1 MARVRSEQRKQLA
14 IAFHRALMRL
24 GAKKIPAHCPIS
36 TDNFVSGKTPSR
48 PVRDSP
54 SLSCGTP
61 PPKLKKEVSIHMCKE
76 CGKVNCEWH
85 CADCC
90 DNSGEDEENEDN
102 EDNSNDGVGNR
113 RLRQR
118 RDSLRAKRLAAVEE
132 EKRAYRAAI
141 AAGVRSAGSSHKSP
155 DTKKAAQQAKYV
167 PEEEELGEDCF
178 VILDDDEVEL

>member
-1 MARVRSEQRKQLA
+1 MV
-14 IAFHRALMRL
+14 
-24 GAKKIPAHCPIS
+24 GC
-36 TDNFVSGKTPSR
+36 
-48 PVRDSP
+48 DSCYEYYHIGC
-54 SLSCGTP
+54 LDP
-61 PPKLKKEVSIHMCKE
+61 PLEKVPK
-76 CGKVNCEWH
+76 KVNCEWH

-90 DNSGEDEENEDN
+90 DNSGEEEENEDN

-155 DTKKAAQQAKYV
+155 DTKKAPTKRTSLGSLPKNSTPLKRQRQDQINGHKSNGFSSAQQAKYV